1 MSYDCGKFQV
11 DLTSV
16 TPVTS
21 RDRWKCDSIVT
32 RSDRLENG
40 RNCFVLITQSML
52 GGFQVDEILLRFCHI
67 YTCQAM
73 SQVWHL
79 WHWLEICHSHSS
91 WPNLR
96 LRTGLRGK
104 GPWKSTFDTLVPF
117 CQEFIQ
123 LLSNKK
129 PRPILPPLAISMS
142 QKPPSMTTVFD
153 TKHLRPLSSWS
164 DLVEI
169 LSHFHQSRDVTG
181 VTHVTSTWDLSQL

>member
-1 MSYDCGKFQV
+1 M
-11 DLTSV
+11 
-16 TPVTS
+16 
-21 RDRWKCDSIVT
+21 T

-40 RNCFVLITQSML
+40 CNFFVLITQSML
-52 GGFQVDEILLRFCHI
+52 GGFQVDEILLWFCHI

-96 LRTGLRGK
+96 LRIGLRGK

-123 LLSNKK
+123 LLSHQT
-129 PRPILPPLAISMS
+129 PRPFSPLQAIVTS
-142 QKPPSMTTVFD
+142 QKLPSMTTVLN
-153 TKHLRPLSSWS
+153 TKHLRPFTSRS
-164 DLVEI
+164 DLVTI
-169 LSHFHQSRDVTG
+169 LSHFHLSRDVTG
-181 VTHVTSTWDLSQL
+181 VTLVKSTWNLPQS